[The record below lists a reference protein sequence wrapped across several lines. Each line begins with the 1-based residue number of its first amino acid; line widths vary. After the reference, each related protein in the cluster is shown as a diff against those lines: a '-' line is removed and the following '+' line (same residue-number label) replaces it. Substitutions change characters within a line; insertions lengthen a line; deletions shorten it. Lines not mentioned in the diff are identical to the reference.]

1 MDRLDAQ
8 EPEVESMEVEES
20 QGLDIKKVERLAQA
34 KERKERLEIKLMV
47 KDLIHDM
54 VRQVPVKSI
63 LVECLSRSVWVGEAG
78 NLWAVMGEDVKLQD
92 EIERRI
98 FKARKERRLES
109 TRRLE
114 KERESRLLRK
124 KVSEE
129 LWRRKR
135 LINSMEHDVDII
147 VSRIKEWRPFCIL
160 TEDTMEWAVREAVE
174 HEERNGM
181 DIATLSSMVEVED
194 DYWTAVNV
202 AETIPDDDYA
212 MTEPFDTTTTYEEW
226 LAMELAEM
234 GIDTDMETA
243 CIQEEYNQME
253 DSISMV
259 NGIGTEE
266 TDDDINIVEVMGRP
280 RTQESTVPGNSTF

>member
-8 EPEVESMEVEES
+8 EPEVKSMEVEES

-63 LVECLSRSVWVGEAG
+63 LEECLSRSVWVGEAG
-78 NLWAVMGEDVKLQD
+78 KLWAVMGEDVKLQD

-109 TRRLE
+109 TKSLE

-147 VSRIKEWRPFCIL
+147 VPRIKEWRPFCIL

-174 HEERNGM
+174 HEELNGM

-202 AETIPDDDYA
+202 AETIPDDDYV

-259 NGIGTEE
+259 NVIGTEE

-280 RTQESTVPGNSTF
+280 RTLESTVP